1 MNQSSE
7 IAIELLQSL
16 IDSPK
21 LEVLLS
27 EEEVGCL
34 KLAIN
39 QITYLEDRLRV
50 SSIFQK
56 QLMADTIAQHRL

>member
-1 MNQSSE
+1 MNESSR
-7 IAIELLQSL
+7 ITIEMLQTL
-16 IDSPK
+16 IDSPR

-56 QLMADTIAQHRL
+56 QLMADVLS